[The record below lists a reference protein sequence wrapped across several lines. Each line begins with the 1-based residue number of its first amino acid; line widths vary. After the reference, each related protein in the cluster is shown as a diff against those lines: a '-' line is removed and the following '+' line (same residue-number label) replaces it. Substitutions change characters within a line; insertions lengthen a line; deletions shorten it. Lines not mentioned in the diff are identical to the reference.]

1 MAENRL
7 VRAQRITM
15 EVMRDPEWRDRDVS
29 EQFEE
34 CKRRIDL
41 PDPTDPEQP

>member
-1 MAENRL
+1 MSENRL

-29 EQFEE
+29 DQFEE

-41 PDPTDPEQP
+41 PDHNEQE